1 MTLTPHTHRRQN
13 AWRPFT
19 GRGVMARAGMWL
31 AGLGAMI
38 GIGGCRWC
46 RREGP
51 VPQAVLNC
59 RQLSQEGVTALER
72 GQTQEAETL
81 LTKAITTCPTDCEA
95 RRNYAD
101 LLHKTGRR
109 HEAVLQLT
117 EALKSTPEDEASWV
131 KLADLYLGLD
141 ELDRAKQSAEQ
152 ALQLNPRSVSALL
165 VQARVK
171 RKQNH
176 GREALA
182 DFHRALN
189 LDPENRDV
197 LWEIADTYRQIGEP
211 QRELA
216 NLQALADTFTPGEEP
231 QRVLH
236 QQGLALSALGR
247 HAEAVSVLTLARERG
262 AASPE
267 LLFHLAEAQLRTGQ
281 TLEARQA
288 LAQALSLE
296 PNHASSRTLLERL
309 ELAQQPGAF
318 RR

>member
-1 MTLTPHTHRRQN
+1 MSPVVRHRLTCSLRL
-13 AWRPFT
+13 
-19 GRGVMARAGMWL
+19 L
-31 AGLGAMI
+31 AGRRGLACAGVWLTALGALV
-38 GIGGCRWC
+38 GLSGCRWC

-51 VPQAVLNC
+51 VPQSVLNC

-81 LTKAITTCPTDCEA
+81 LAKAITTCPTDCEA

-109 HEAVLQLT
+109 QEAVLQLT

-131 KLADLYLGLD
+131 KLADLYLSLD
-141 ELDRAKQSAEQ
+141 ELDRAQQTATQ
-152 ALQLNPRSVSALL
+152 ALQLNPRSVSALT

-171 RKQNH
+171 RKRNES
-176 GREALA
+176 REALS

-189 LDPENRDV
+189 LDPENREL

-236 QQGLALSALGR
+236 HQGLALSSLGR
-247 HAEAVSVLTLARERG
+247 HAEAVSALTLAKER
-262 AASPE
+262 APASPE
-267 LLFHLAEAQLRTGQ
+267 LLFHLAEAELRVGH

-288 LAQALSLE
+288 LAQALTME
-296 PNHASSRTLLERL
+296 PNHTSSRTLLDRL
-309 ELAQQPGAF
+309 EIAQQPGAF